1 MSSKYKNSTY
11 GGYMKKSVG
20 KLNVKKIFLIS
31 AGVLLAL
38 ILTVISIGF
47 IIMRHYI
54 RKMNLVDSD
63 VAQGNYAYADD
74 YNGFLS
80 SDTAYADE
88 DEILRANS
96 GTENMS
102 TDNSADESSGQIST
116 DDAYILQDYTTVKD
130 LPVMEDK
137 DVFNILLIGS
147 DSRDLNDL
155 GRSDAMMILSVNKK
169 TKNII
174 LTSLLRDIYLNIP
187 GKKSNRLNTA
197 YAIGGA
203 KLLTE
208 TIEENFKIKLDG
220 YVSVDFF
227 AFLEIIDAI
236 GGVTVEIT
244 EEELPFL
251 NSHIRDINKILKED
265 ANKDVLALPGKHL
278 LNGKQTLGYSRI
290 RYVGTDFERTARQRK
305 VIEQIFE
312 KMKKAGIKNIVKLLD
327 IVLPKVTTNLKEIE
341 IISHILNLPDYLG
354 YEFKQWRIP
363 VNGSYR
369 NAKVRGM
376 DVLLIDF
383 EKNIKE
389 ISERIYMKE

>member
-1 MSSKYKNSTY
+1 
-11 GGYMKKSVG
+11 MKKSVG

-116 DDAYILQDYTTVKD
+116 DNAYILQDYTTVKD

-236 GGVTVEIT
+236 G
-244 EEELPFL
+244 
-251 NSHIRDINKILKED
+251 
-265 ANKDVLALPGKHL
+265 
-278 LNGKQTLGYSRI
+278 
-290 RYVGTDFERTARQRK
+290 
-305 VIEQIFE
+305 
-312 KMKKAGIKNIVKLLD
+312 
-327 IVLPKVTTNLKEIE
+327 VLPL
-341 IISHILNLPDYLG
+341 
-354 YEFKQWRIP
+354 R
-363 VNGSYR
+363 
-369 NAKVRGM
+369 
-376 DVLLIDF
+376 
-383 EKNIKE
+383 
-389 ISERIYMKE
+389 

>member
-1 MSSKYKNSTY
+1 
-11 GGYMKKSVG
+11 MKKSVG

>member
-1 MSSKYKNSTY
+1 
-11 GGYMKKSVG
+11 MKKSLR
-20 KLNVKKIFLIS
+20 KLNIKKILLIS
-31 AGVLLAL
+31 VGVLLAV
-38 ILTVISIGF
+38 ILSVISIGF

-63 VAQGNYAYADD
+63 VAQDNYAYADD
-74 YNGFLS
+74 YDKFLS
-80 SDTAYADE
+80 NDKAYAGE
-88 DEILRANS
+88 DENLSSIKNN
-96 GTENMS
+96 TENMS
-102 TDNSADESSGQIST
+102 TNNSTDESTGHISADDT
-116 DDAYILQDYTTVKD
+116 DILSDYNTVTD
-130 LPVMEDK
+130 LPIMEDK

-147 DSRDLNDL
+147 DARDSDDL
-155 GRSDAMMILSVNKK
+155 GRSDAMMILSINKK
-169 TKNII
+169 TKEII

-227 AFLEIIDAI
+227 AFLEIIDAT

-265 ANKDVLALPGKHL
+265 ANKDVLALPGKHQ

-305 VIEQIFE
+305 VMEQIFD
-312 KMKKAGIKNIVKLLD
+312 KMKKAGIKNIVNMLD

-341 IISHILNLPDYLG
+341 IISHIINLPDYFG

-363 VNGSYR
+363 VNGSYK

-383 EKNIKE
+383 EENIKE